1 MPERVIN
8 INSMRLKDLL
18 TVDFGGNKISI
29 KEPNAAHPH
38 SLVQSRMEFFSD
50 GGPFAAIRPD
60 GLVELTGCRRE
71 QLTFSNFIH
80 RLEEAEQ
87 SQVVLIEGYAG
98 CGKSTLVQYI
108 LAKQLGTYNYD
119 DSLYN
124 YNLQVQYNLLPV
136 DESGTKRSSIFSAI
150 EKSFFSKFIN
160 TAKGDLNVI
169 ECFEQLLQK
178 CRDYSPFS
186 DLYVRFYVTDTV
198 KDAFRFAKESAKI
211 NEDSITDNLCKQ
223 SEQLQSKIGV
233 LALDY
238 LFRLALY
245 KTGRLR
251 RLYVCYDN
259 LDAIE
264 DAADLADF
272 DDCLISFREHL
283 DNFILMLWND
293 GFFQEKEM
301 PCFVIVATYRKITAS
316 LANLSSAPYTEY
328 QTDRRVD
335 DNYQNVIHI
344 DSTAVF
350 SYGEIVSK
358 RCGYFITALNNYLN
372 LSNPKRTELINQLC
386 SWRDLNESLSIMDDR
401 YACLWNRNYRTCSR
415 IADDLYSKDVY
426 NFDKCVEFIK
436 SNETPDGYEDFSDS
450 EGSVWSGTYYG
461 GSSVILSCLCKVF
474 NNNHI
479 WSDFMDLAP
488 LNPRKSSY
496 RNVSLARLI
505 LTFIYNAED
514 CVSFKDLYDWF
525 CGHNLFSQAD
535 LCRILSKMLERN
547 ETGVWRRPI
556 YYASNFIFSEQAED
570 IERVLLAECQY
581 IQEERCAK
589 VDYCFRLCESGVT
602 YVEKLMQEF
611 EFFSNRSNNANNC
624 LYLCESIQE
633 LDRIINE
640 VYLSVL
646 KCCDNSRLM
655 MKKVM
660 REFHITANDDYLG
673 LPIHPT
679 TRRKSHQ
686 LHTERTI
693 FSHIAYLNRVRLFYV
708 KKTGDIQI
716 KKRFHELFVN
726 YIEKYLQMFAE
737 KIMPICTK
745 RQGVYEKLKTIL
757 SEVKGTD
764 DPNLMSKS
772 ISIKP

>member
-1 MPERVIN
+1 MSERVIN

-18 TVDFGGNKISI
+18 TADFGGNKISI

-50 GGPFAAIRPD
+50 GGPFAMIRSD
-60 GLVELTGCRRE
+60 GLVEMVGGQRA
-71 QLTFSNFIH
+71 QLSFSNFIQ
-80 RLEEAEQ
+80 RLEETEQ
-87 SQVVLIEGYAG
+87 SQVILIEGYAG

-108 LAKQLGTYNYD
+108 LARQLDTYNYD

-124 YNLQVQYNLLPV
+124 YDLQVQYNLPPA
-136 DESGTKRSSIFSAI
+136 DGSSTMRSSIFSAI
-150 EKSFFSKFIN
+150 EKGFFSKFIK
-160 TAKGDLNVI
+160 TAKGNLNVI
-169 ECFEQLLQK
+169 DCFEQLLQK
-178 CRDYSPFS
+178 CKDYQPFS

-211 NEDSITDNLCKQ
+211 NEDSITDNLCRQ
-223 SEQLQSKIGV
+223 SEQLQSKIGI

-245 KTGRLR
+245 KTGQLH

-264 DAADLADF
+264 DAFDLANF
-272 DDCLISFREHL
+272 DDYLISFREYL
-283 DNFILMLWND
+283 DNFILKLCDD
-293 GFFQEKEM
+293 GFFQDDEM
-301 PCFVIVATYRKITAS
+301 PHFVIIATYRKITAS
-316 LANLSSAPYTEY
+316 LANLSYMEY
-328 QTDRRVD
+328 QTDHRVYD
-335 DNYQNVIHI
+335 GYQNVIHI
-344 DSTAVF
+344 DATSVF

-358 RCGYFITALNNYLN
+358 RCDFFISALNNYLN
-372 LSNPKRTELINQLC
+372 LSNQKRAKLINQLC
-386 SWRDLNESLSIMDDR
+386 SWRDLNKSLSIMDDR

-415 IADDLYSKDVY
+415 IADDLYSNDVY
-426 NFDKCVEFIK
+426 DFNKCVEFVK
-436 SNETPDGYEDFSDS
+436 NSEMPDGYEEFPDS
-450 EGSVWSGTYYG
+450 EGGVWSGTYYG
-461 GSSVILSCLCKVF
+461 GSSVILSCVCKVF
-474 NNNHI
+474 HKNHI

-488 LNPRKSSY
+488 LNPKKSSY
-496 RNVSLARLI
+496 RNISLARLI

-514 CVSFKDLYDWF
+514 CVSLKDLYDWF
-525 CGHNLFSQAD
+525 CGHNLFPATK

-556 YYASNFIFSEQAED
+556 YYASNFILFEQAKD

-581 IQEERCAK
+581 IREEKCAK
-589 VDYCFRLCESGVT
+589 VDYRFRLCESGIT

-624 LYLCESIQE
+624 LYLCKSIQE
-633 LDRIINE
+633 LDGIINE

-660 REFHITANDDYLG
+660 NEFHITAKDYLS

-693 FSHIAYLNRVRLFYV
+693 FSHIAYLNRVRLFYI
-708 KKTGDIQI
+708 KRAGDIQT
-716 KKRFHELFVN
+716 KKQYHDLFVD

-737 KIMPICTK
+737 KILPICTK
-745 RQGVYEKLKTIL
+745 RKGVYEKLRKIL
-757 SEVKGTD
+757 SEVKGSD
-764 DPNLMSKS
+764 SPNIMSKS
-772 ISIKP
+772 ISI